1 MWSRRNLADFR
12 RCVADLLQDA
22 DVQRMHAI
30 PQHAKGIDCFD
41 HSLFVA
47 YLSFSLCRRL
57 GLDERAAARAGLLHD
72 LYLCDWNQTTVGLFE
87 RLVIHPGMALRNA
100 RRFGLSGLE
109 EDLIR
114 THMWPVTLR
123 DMPRHRE
130 SWVVSLADKLCT
142 VGEVC
147 AFYRLAR
154 VRARLQP
161 ERA

>member
-1 MWSRRNLADFR
+1 MWNRRNLADFR

-30 PQHAKGIDCFD
+30 PQHVKWIDCFD

-57 GLDERAAARAGLLHD
+57 GLNERAAARAGLLHD

-87 RLVIHPGMALRNA
+87 RLVIHPGMALCNA
-100 RRFGLSGLE
+100 RRFGLSHLE
-109 EDLIR
+109 EDIIR

-123 DMPRHRE
+123 DVPRHRE
-130 SWVVSLADKLCT
+130 SWIVSLADKLCT